1 MILNWILE
9 ESSPMNWAKS
19 NIIPDISDKEKDA
32 AEPNINVLF
41 DSEKAMYVP
50 LCKID
55 IICNVNIVAGFEAY

>member
-1 MILNWILE
+1 
-9 ESSPMNWAKS
+9 MNWAKF
-19 NIIPDISDKEKDA
+19 NIIPDTSDKEKDA